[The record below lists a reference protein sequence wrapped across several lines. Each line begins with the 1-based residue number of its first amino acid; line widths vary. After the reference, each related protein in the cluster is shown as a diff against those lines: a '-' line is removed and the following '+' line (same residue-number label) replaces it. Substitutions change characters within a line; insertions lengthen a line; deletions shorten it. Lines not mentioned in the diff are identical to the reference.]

1 MTWKT
6 RAFLAASFFLC
17 SLATSSP
24 LWAQTP
30 TPVTSTSTVAF
41 TASSDHNLVDAFGNV
56 VLTRYDLETSA
67 MNSLGV
73 IFFTQQLAKP
83 TPDATNTIRVGI
95 SSTVA
100 ALTGGTVY
108 QARVAAV
115 GPGGTGRSALS
126 NPFGKAEPKTPAA
139 TGTPTIQ

>member
-1 MTWKT
+1 MTKALLT
-6 RAFLAASFFLC
+6 AALVLAA
-17 SLATSSP
+17 ATVT
-24 LWAQTP
+24 AQTP
-30 TPVTSTSTVAF
+30 TPVTATSAVTF
-41 TASSDHNLVDAFGNV
+41 TASADHGTVDAFGNV
-56 VLTRYDLETSA
+56 IVTRYDLETSA

-115 GPGGTGRSALS
+115 GPGGVGRSTLS
-126 NPFGKAEPKTPAA
+126 NPFGVATPKTPAA
-139 TGTPTIQ
+139 TGIPAIQ